1 MKYINELNEG
11 DNLSDVYLCKFK
23 QQAVTRNG
31 KAYLNVILQDRTGT
45 LDAKIWEP
53 NSVGIADFD
62 TLDYIYVYGEVSRY
76 QGALQASLKR
86 VKVAQDGEYVPSDYV
101 PVSKFNIDEM
111 YKDLT
116 AVISTV
122 KNTYLNTLLT
132 KLFIEDKV
140 FVKRFCENSAAKS
153 IHHGFVG
160 GLLQHT
166 LAVTRL
172 CKIYTKAYPLLNH
185 DLLISAALLHDI
197 GKVREISAFPQND
210 YTDAGQLL
218 GHIMI
223 GAEMIGEIAK
233 TIPGFPEK
241 LLRELQHCILAHHGE
256 LEYGSPKK
264 PALMEAMALNLAD
277 NTDARMETMTELLEG
292 QQTENQNDWMGYNRI
307 FESNIRRAGDWQ

>member
-11 DNLSDVYLCKFK
+11 NNLSDVYLCKFK

-31 KAYLNVILQDRTGT
+31 KPYLNVILQDRTGT

-53 NSVGIADFD
+53 NSDGIADFD
-62 TLDYIYVYGEVSRY
+62 TFDYIYVYGDVSRF

-86 VKVAQDGEYVPSDYV
+86 VQVAHEGEYIPADYV
-101 PVSKFNIDEM
+101 PVSKFNVDEM
-111 YKDLT
+111 YKELK

-132 KLFIEDKV
+132 KLFIEDEK
-140 FVKRFCENSAAKS
+140 FAKRFCENSAAKS

-172 CKIYTKAYPLLNH
+172 CKFYTKTYPMLNH
-185 DLLISAALLHDI
+185 DLLISSALLHDI
-197 GKVREISAFPQND
+197 GKVKEISAFPQND

-223 GAEMIGEIAK
+223 GSEMIGEIARK
-233 TIPGFPEK
+233 IPGFPEK

-277 NTDARMETMTELLEG
+277 NTDARMETMTEILESKT
-292 QQTENQNDWMGYNRI
+292 TENSDEWLGFNRI
-307 FESNIRRAGDWQ
+307 FDSNIRRAGDWN

>member
-11 DNLSDVYLCKFK
+11 DRLSDVYLCKFR

-31 KAYLNVILQDRTGT
+31 KPYINVILQDRTGT

-62 TLDYIYVYGEVSRY
+62 TLDYIYVFGEVSRY
-76 QGALQASLKR
+76 QGALQASLKN
-86 VKVAQDGEYVPSDYV
+86 VKVVQEGEYIPSDYL
-101 PVSKFNIDEM
+101 PVSKYDIKEM
-111 YKDLT
+111 YKELM
-116 AVISTV
+116 AVIATV

-132 KLFIEDKV
+132 KLFVEDKA
-140 FVKRFCENSAAKS
+140 FAKRFSENSAAKS

-172 CKIYTKAYPLLNH
+172 CKFYAKAYPMLNH
-185 DLLISAALLHDI
+185 DLLVSAALLHDI

-223 GAEMIGEIAK
+223 GSEMIGEIAR
-233 TIPGFPEK
+233 TIPDFPEK

-277 NTDARMETMTELLEG
+277 NTDARMETMTELLEN
-292 QQTENQNDWMGYNRI
+292 QTSESADEWLGYNRI